1 MTDAQARVIARMR
14 RLKAQGRRP
23 ELTAGDAAV
32 TLGTDEDS
40 AREVL
45 TELVHL
51 KALHRAAQR
60 HGTLPGVWR
69 LAE

>member
-1 MTDAQARVIARMR
+1 MTDPAARILARMR

-45 TELVHL
+45 TALVRTG
-51 KALHRAAQR
+51 ALRTRDRSGGNA
-60 HGTLPGVWR
+60 LSIWR

>member
-1 MTDAQARVIARMR
+1 MTDPAARILARMR

-51 KALHRAAQR
+51 KALHRAVQR
-60 HGTLPGVWR
+60 HKTLPGVWR
-69 LAE
+69 LAD